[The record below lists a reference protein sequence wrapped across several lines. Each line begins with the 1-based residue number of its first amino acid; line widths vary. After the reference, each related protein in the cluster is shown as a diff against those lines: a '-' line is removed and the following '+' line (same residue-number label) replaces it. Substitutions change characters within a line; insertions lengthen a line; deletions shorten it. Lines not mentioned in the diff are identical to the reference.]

1 MSTLIVFLTN
11 GRRECLPKAIHSF
24 LGKVHFSADD
34 EVVIVDDSGDV
45 EYRAWLTRTFRHW
58 KVSRVGE
65 HSLGYNAAMLHIWNL
80 ARCFDH
86 VFMVED
92 DFVFDREV
100 NLADMIDVLNDEP
113 RVAQLVL
120 TRQPWFGN
128 EIEAG
133 GLISALERMGHI
145 FRDGGNPD
153 YSYLTHRATW
163 STNPNLFRGGAW
175 VENHPWPIGDG
186 SEYRF
191 GQELFAAEPETV
203 CAYWGLGDE
212 YVTHIG
218 ERKGFGY

>member
-1 MSTLIVFLTN
+1 VSTLIVFLTN
-11 GRRECLPKAIHSF
+11 GRRECLPKAVHSF
-24 LGKVHFSADD
+24 LGKVHISADD

-65 HSLGYNAAMLHIWNL
+65 YAMGYNAAMLHIWDL

-100 NLADMIDVLNDEP
+100 NLADMIDALEDDEDLAQIVL
-113 RVAQLVL
+113 L
-120 TRQPWFGN
+120 RQAWFGN
-128 EIEAG
+128 EVDAS
-133 GLISALERMGHI
+133 GLIPALVNQGKSFKVRHTNMGT
-145 FRDGGNPD
+145 
-153 YSYLTHRATW
+153 YLSHRATW
-163 STNPNLFRGGAW
+163 STNPNLFRGGSW
-175 VENHPWPIGDG
+175 VENHPWPIGEG

-191 GQELFAAEPETV
+191 GQHLFQTEPETV
-203 CAYWGLGDE
+203 CAYWGDGTE
-212 YVTHIG
+212 YVTHTG